1 MVNRDKNHR
10 PFVCDKSCKCQE
22 RHSAFKAIGAGRS
35 QSFAEQI
42 YDLKNVTGFGCGS
55 IYGPTPP
62 DSNNGSYINF
72 SWGLGL

>member
-10 PFVCDKSCKCQE
+10 PHVCDKSCKCLE
-22 RHSAFKAIGAGRS
+22 RHSASKGIGAVRP
-35 QSFAEQI
+35 QVFTERI
-42 YDLKNVTGFGCGS
+42 CDLENVTGSGCGS
-55 IYGPTPP
+55 TYGPTPP